1 MTELTCIGCPM
12 GCRLMVDEENDYAV
26 TQNGCKRGIDYG
38 KNELKNPTRV
48 LTTTV
53 SAEGGIHSR
62 CPVRTEALIP
72 KGMLF
77 EAMKELQKVTV
88 KAPVKCGDTVVEN
101 LLDTGVN
108 VIATRDL

>member
-1 MTELTCIGCPM
+1 MTELTCIGCPL
-12 GCRLMVDEENDYAV
+12 GCRLTVDEENDYAV
-26 TQNGCKRGIDYG
+26 TGNSCKKGAEYG

-53 SAEGGIHSR
+53 KAEGGIHGR
-62 CPVRTEALIP
+62 CPVRTQSAIP

-77 EAMKELQKVTV
+77 DAMKVLSGVTV
-88 KAPVKCGDTVVEN
+88 TAPVKCGQTVVEN
-101 LLDTGVN
+101 ILGTGVN

>member
-1 MTELTCIGCPM
+1 MTEITCIGCPL
-12 GCRLMVDEENDYAV
+12 GCRLAVDEENDYSV
-26 TQNGCKRGIDYG
+26 TGNSCKRGETYG

-53 SAEGGIHSR
+53 EAIGGIHGR
-62 CPVRTEALIP
+62 CPVRTENAIP

-77 EAMKELQKVTV
+77 EAMKVLQKVTL

-101 LLDTGVN
+101 ILGTGVN

>member
-1 MTELTCIGCPM
+1 MTELTCIGCPL
-12 GCRLMVDEENDYAV
+12 GCRLSVDEENDYAV
-26 TQNGCKRGIDYG
+26 TGHTCKRGEVYG

-53 SAEGGIHSR
+53 KAQGGIHGR
-62 CPVRTEALIP
+62 CPVRTESAIP

-77 EAMKELQKVTV
+77 EAMKELSKVKVTS
-88 KAPVKCGDTVVEN
+88 PVKCGEVVVEN
-101 LLDTGVN
+101 ILGTGVN

>member
-12 GCRLMVDEENDYAV
+12 GCRLSVDEENDYAV
-26 TQNGCKRGIDYG
+26 SGNQCKRGADYG

-53 SAEGGIHSR
+53 QIDGGIHSR
-62 CPVRTEALIP
+62 CPVRTQLPIP
-72 KGMLF
+72 KGMMF
-77 EAMKELQKVTV
+77 DAMKVLSQIKISS
-88 KAPVKCGDTVVEN
+88 PVRLGQVVVEN
-101 LLDTGVN
+101 ILGTGVN

>member
-1 MTELTCIGCPM
+1 MTEITCIGCPL
-12 GCRLMVDEENDYAV
+12 GCRLSVDVENDYAV
-26 TQNGCKRGIDYG
+26 SGNSCKRGEAYG

-53 SAEGGIHSR
+53 KASGGIHSR
-62 CPVRTEALIP
+62 CPVRTEEPIP

-77 EAMKELQKVTV
+77 EAMELLQKVELT
-88 KAPVKCGDTVVEN
+88 APVKCGDVVVEN
-101 LLDTGVN
+101 ILNTGVN

>member
-1 MTELTCIGCPM
+1 MTELTCIGCPL
-12 GCRLMVDEENDYAV
+12 GCRLSVDEENDYAV
-26 TQNGCKRGIDYG
+26 TGNTCKRGEIYG

-53 SAEGGIHSR
+53 EAQGGIHGR
-62 CPVRTEALIP
+62 CPVRTEAPIP

-77 EAMKELQKVTV
+77 EAMKELQKVKVT
-88 KAPVKCGDTVVEN
+88 APVKCGEVIVEN
-101 LLDTGVN
+101 ILGTGVN